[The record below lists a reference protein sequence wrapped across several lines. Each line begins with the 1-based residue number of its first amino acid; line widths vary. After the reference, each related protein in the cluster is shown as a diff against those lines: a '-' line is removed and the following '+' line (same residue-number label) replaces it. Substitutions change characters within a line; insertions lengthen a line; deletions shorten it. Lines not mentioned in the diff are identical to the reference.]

1 MTDRI
6 PDIAGETFDDPVA
19 GLSGR
24 EAIRDALGRLRPEA
38 DRETGLSP

>member
-1 MTDRI
+1 MTGRM
-6 PDIAGETFDDPVA
+6 PDMAGETLDDPVA

-24 EAIRDALGRLRPEA
+24 EAIRDAPGRLRPEA